1 MKFRFLGKSE
11 KASIRSAKSEK
22 KIKKKKKKKK
32 KNTPFEMQLEAHN
45 EETL

>member
-22 KIKKKKKKKK
+22 KKKKKKKK

>member
-1 MKFRFLGKSE
+1 MKKH
-11 KASIRSAKSEK
+11 K
-22 KIKKKKKKKK
+22 KKKKKKKK